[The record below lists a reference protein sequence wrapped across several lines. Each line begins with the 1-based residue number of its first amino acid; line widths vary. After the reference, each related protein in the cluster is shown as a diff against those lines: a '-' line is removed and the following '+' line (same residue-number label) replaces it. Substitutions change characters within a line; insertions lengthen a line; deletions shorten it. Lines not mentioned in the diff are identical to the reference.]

1 VARALLDM
9 DLRCAGSDSG
19 TPDLERVD
27 RTPSIGERHLG
38 HLCAL
43 LVWHEEDLVDDAEQR
58 RNDVISAWQGNR
70 NPSTILSGC
79 RAYGAIGG

>member
-1 VARALLDM
+1 VIRFAEIQA
-9 DLRCAGSDSG
+9 
-19 TPDLERVD
+19 RVD
-27 RTPSIGERHLG
+27 RTTSIGERHLG

-43 LVWHEEDLVDDAEQR
+43 LVWHEEDLVDDAERR
-58 RNDVISAWQGNR
+58 RNDVIFAWQGNR